1 MLPMICA
8 DIFLVSVERCI
19 FAFSRIGM
27 IIASDG
33 ASMKCT
39 NDVLSKADR
48 QGTVFSAGLAKAASM
63 IGEIS
68 AKNTG

>member
-1 MLPMICA
+1 M
-8 DIFLVSVERCI
+8 

-27 IIASDG
+27 IIAKDG
-33 ASMKCT
+33 ASMKWT
-39 NDVLSKADR
+39 NDVFSNANR

-68 AKNTG
+68 ANNTS